1 VIAWAHAGR
10 KCLIW
15 LVLFLICLGL
25 GYPTLNRY
33 DLRTAV
39 PDAGVYAKLATDG
52 PEAVENH
59 FRFRVLIP
67 FLVRPVYAAARGH
80 VGSWDALSTGFLVVN
95 SAFVASTAFL
105 LLEIGFCQLG
115 NFAVVFVGAMLYL
128 LNFAVPNAQLA
139 GLVDGGEGFFMLA
152 IVASLFFRRW
162 WLLPWVGILGALT
175 KESFVPFSITLAATW
190 WVVSERGHEN
200 GSSTDRLRTGGWVLG
215 MILAEMAAVTILQ
228 SSVSGHLIWPWS
240 FALGLNSHSNYAR
253 NFVAWF
259 TDRNSWYIL
268 IWLLPLGLLGIRRFQ
283 KAWVAASGAACLVAL
298 ILNAYYGGIG
308 GAGGGV
314 GRYFFDIAGPLLSL
328 SAASFLCDLNPAGVS
343 QMPRGPVLTDPK
355 IADRELAGQAAED
368 DEGLGSTGS
377 YRVARKRVL

>member
-1 VIAWAHAGR
+1 VISWAAAGK
-10 KCLIW
+10 KCLVW

-52 PEAVENH
+52 PGAVENH
-59 FRFRVLIP
+59 FRFRILIP
-67 FLVRPVYAAARGH
+67 LLVRPVYAVARGH
-80 VGSWDALSTGFLVVN
+80 VGSWDALSAGFLIVN

-105 LLEIGFCQLG
+105 LLEIGFWQLG
-115 NFAVVFVGAMLYL
+115 NYAVVFAGAMLYL

-162 WLLPWVGILGALT
+162 WLLPWVGVLGSLT

-190 WVVSERGHEN
+190 WVVSERDRGERQN
-200 GSSTDRLRTGGWVLG
+200 SGNRQDNSRLRTGGWVLG

-228 SSVSGHLIWPWS
+228 SSISGHLIWPWS

-268 IWLLPLGLLGIRRFQ
+268 IWLLPLGLLRMRRFQ
-283 KAWVAASGAACLVAL
+283 TSWVAASAATCFVAL
-298 ILNAYYGGIG
+298 VLNAYYGGIG
-308 GAGGGV
+308 GSGGGV

-343 QMPRGPVLTDPK
+343 HMPRVQVLADQD
-355 IADRELAGQAAED
+355 ADRN
-368 DEGLGSTGS
+368 EGLVPTGS
-377 YRVARKRVL
+377 YRGSRKRVV